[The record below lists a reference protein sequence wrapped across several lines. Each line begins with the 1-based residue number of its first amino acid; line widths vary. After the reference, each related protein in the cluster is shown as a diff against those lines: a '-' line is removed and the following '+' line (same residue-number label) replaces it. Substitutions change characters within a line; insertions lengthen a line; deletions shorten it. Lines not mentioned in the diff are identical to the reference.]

1 MTKNKSKEVPSF
13 EITPVCFTN
22 LHIVVDIYK
31 RIKIKNLNQDEKIS
45 SSDLLLTQDFGLPLG
60 FVQKDKEVIGYSYVY
75 LNDDHQAIIKSLVVK
90 EYDNPVF
97 ETRLTDYAYKIF
109 NTMYKKD
116 DKDFSRLKAY
126 IIRVV
131 DWINT

>member
-22 LHIVVDIYK
+22 LHKVVDIYK
-31 RIKIKNLNQDEKIS
+31 RIRIKNLNQDEKIS

-60 FVQKDKEVIGYSYVY
+60 LVQKDKEVIGYSYVY
-75 LNDDHQAIIKSLVVK
+75 LNDEHQAIIKSLVVK

>member
-22 LHIVVDIYK
+22 LHKVVDVYK
-31 RIKIKNLNQDEKIS
+31 RIKIKSLNQDEKIS
-45 SSDLLLTQDFGLPLG
+45 SSDLLLTQDL
-60 FVQKDKEVIGYSYVY
+60 VIGYSYVY

-126 IIRVV
+126 IVRVV